1 MAGVPYTFGNAT
13 TAIPLTNLDADFN
26 TTATL
31 GNAAIGLGNTTTTV
45 GNLSLGN
52 ALITSVATTFPNSF
66 LANSSTILGNATLT
80 LGSTTT
86 SVVNLTLS
94 NVTILSGT
102 SNVTGTGNVTY
113 GNTTVALGNT
123 SASIGNLT
131 LNNATIEN
139 IQEPANITATAAN
152 ATINI
157 DILSNVV
164 VYCTANATGN
174 FTVNFRGNAGT
185 TFNNAVPANVSV
197 SASLV
202 TAQGATAYYN
212 SLVQVDGSTVTPK
225 WQGGTAPTS
234 GNANATDTYVYVV
247 MKTAANAYT
256 ILASQTKFA

>member
-1 MAGVPYTFGNAT
+1 MPGVPNIFGNAA
-13 TAIPLTNLDADFN
+13 TAIPLTQLDANFN

-31 GNAAIGLGNTTTTV
+31 GNTAIGLGNTTTTV
-45 GNLSLGN
+45 GNLTLGN
-52 ALITSVATTFPNSF
+52 VLITSVATTFPNSF
-66 LANSSTILGNATLT
+66 LANSTATLGNATLT
-80 LGSTTT
+80 LGSSTTA
-86 SVVNLTLS
+86 V
-94 NVTILSGT
+94 
-102 SNVTGTGNVTY
+102 
-113 GNTTVALGNT
+113 
-123 SASIGNLT
+123 GNLA

-225 WQGGTAPTS
+225 WQGGTAPTT

-247 MKTAANAYT
+247 MKSAANTYT

>member
-1 MAGVPYTFGNAT
+1 MPGVPYTFGNAT
-13 TAIPLTNLDADFN
+13 TAIPLSNLDADFN

-52 ALITSVATTFPNSF
+52 VLITSVATTFPNSF
-66 LANSSTILGNATLT
+66 LANSTATLGNATLT
-80 LGSTTT
+80 LGSPTTT
-86 SVVNLTLS
+86 V
-94 NVTILSGT
+94 
-102 SNVTGTGNVTY
+102 
-113 GNTTVALGNT
+113 
-123 SASIGNLT
+123 GNLA

-212 SLVQVDGSTVTPK
+212 SLVQVDGATVTPK

-234 GNANATDTYVYVV
+234 GNANSTDTYVYVV
-247 MKTAANAYT
+247 MKSAANTYT
-256 ILASQTKFA
+256 ILATQTKFA

>member
-1 MAGVPYTFGNAT
+1 MPGVPFTFGNAT
-13 TAIPLTNLDADFN
+13 TAIPLSNLDADFN

-45 GNLSLGN
+45 GNLTLGN
-52 ALITSVATTFPNSF
+52 VLITSVATALPNSF
-66 LANSSTILGNATLT
+66 LANSTATLGNATLT
-80 LGSTTT
+80 LGSSTTA
-86 SVVNLTLS
+86 V
-94 NVTILSGT
+94 
-102 SNVTGTGNVTY
+102 
-113 GNTTVALGNT
+113 
-123 SASIGNLT
+123 GNLA

-212 SLVQVDGSTVTPK
+212 SLVQVDGATVTPK
-225 WQGGTAPTS
+225 WQGGTAPTT
-234 GNANATDTYVYVV
+234 GNANSTDTYVYVV
-247 MKTAANAYT
+247 MKSAANTYT

>member
-52 ALITSVATTFPNSF
+52 VLITSVATTFPNSF
-66 LANSSTILGNATLT
+66 LANSTATLGNATLT
-80 LGSTTT
+80 LGSQTTT
-86 SVVNLTLS
+86 V
-94 NVTILSGT
+94 
-102 SNVTGTGNVTY
+102 
-113 GNTTVALGNT
+113 
-123 SASIGNLT
+123 GNLA

-174 FTVNFRGNAGT
+174 FTVNFRGNSGT

-202 TAQGATAYYN
+202 TTQGATAYYN

-225 WQGGTAPTS
+225 WQGGTAPTT
-234 GNANATDTYVYVV
+234 GNANSTDTYVYVV
-247 MKTAANAYT
+247 MKSAANTYT

>member
-1 MAGVPYTFGNAT
+1 MPGVPFTFGNAT
-13 TAIPLTNLDADFN
+13 TAIPLSNLDADFN

-45 GNLSLGN
+45 GNLTLGN
-52 ALITSVATTFPNSF
+52 VLITSVATTFPNSF
-66 LANSSTILGNATLT
+66 LANSTATLGNATLT
-80 LGSTTT
+80 LGSPTTA
-86 SVVNLTLS
+86 V
-94 NVTILSGT
+94 
-102 SNVTGTGNVTY
+102 
-113 GNTTVALGNT
+113 
-123 SASIGNLT
+123 GNLA

-174 FTVNFRGNAGT
+174 FTVNFRGNSGT

-212 SLVQVDGSTVTPK
+212 SLVQVDGSTVVPK

-234 GNANATDTYVYVV
+234 GNANSTDTYVYVV
-247 MKTAANAYT
+247 MKSAANTYT

>member
-1 MAGVPYTFGNAT
+1 MPGVPFTFGNAT
-13 TAIPLTNLDADFN
+13 TAIPLSNLDADFN

-52 ALITSVATTFPNSF
+52 VLITSVATTFPNSF
-66 LANSSTILGNATLT
+66 LANSTATLGNATLT
-80 LGSTTT
+80 LGSSTTA
-86 SVVNLTLS
+86 V
-94 NVTILSGT
+94 
-102 SNVTGTGNVTY
+102 
-113 GNTTVALGNT
+113 
-123 SASIGNLT
+123 GNLA

-202 TAQGATAYYN
+202 TTQGATAYYN

-225 WQGGTAPTS
+225 WQGGTAPTT
-234 GNANATDTYVYVV
+234 GNANSTDTYVYVV
-247 MKTAANAYT
+247 MKSAANTYT

>member
-13 TAIPLTNLDADFN
+13 TAIPLSNLDADFN

-45 GNLSLGN
+45 GNLTLGN
-52 ALITSVATTFPNSF
+52 VLITSVATTFPNSF
-66 LANSSTILGNATLT
+66 LANSTATLGNATLT
-80 LGSTTT
+80 LGSPTTT
-86 SVVNLTLS
+86 V
-94 NVTILSGT
+94 
-102 SNVTGTGNVTY
+102 
-113 GNTTVALGNT
+113 
-123 SASIGNLT
+123 GNLA

-225 WQGGTAPTS
+225 WQGGTAPTT
-234 GNANATDTYVYVV
+234 GNANSTDTYVYVV
-247 MKTAANAYT
+247 MKSAANTYT

>member
-13 TAIPLTNLDADFN
+13 TAIPLSNLDADFN

-45 GNLSLGN
+45 GNLTLGN
-52 ALITSVATTFPNSF
+52 VLITSVATTFPNSF
-66 LANSSTILGNATLT
+66 LANSTATLGNATLT
-80 LGSTTT
+80 LGSSTTA
-86 SVVNLTLS
+86 V
-94 NVTILSGT
+94 
-102 SNVTGTGNVTY
+102 
-113 GNTTVALGNT
+113 
-123 SASIGNLT
+123 GNLA

-202 TAQGATAYYN
+202 TTQGATAYYN

-234 GNANATDTYVYVV
+234 GNANSTDTYVYVV

-256 ILASQTKFA
+256 ILATQTKFA

>member
-13 TAIPLTNLDADFN
+13 TAIPLSNLDADFN

-45 GNLSLGN
+45 GNLNLGN
-52 ALITSVATTFPNSF
+52 VLITSVATTFPNSF
-66 LANSSTILGNATLT
+66 LANSTATLGNATLT
-80 LGSTTT
+80 LGSATT
-86 SVVNLTLS
+86 SV
-94 NVTILSGT
+94 
-102 SNVTGTGNVTY
+102 
-113 GNTTVALGNT
+113 
-123 SASIGNLT
+123 GNLA

-174 FTVNFRGNAGT
+174 FTVNFRGNSGT

-197 SASLV
+197 SATLV
-202 TAQGATAYYN
+202 TTQGATAYYN

-247 MKTAANAYT
+247 MKSAANAYT

>member
-52 ALITSVATTFPNSF
+52 VLITSVATTFPNSF
-66 LANSSTILGNATLT
+66 LANSTATLGNATLT
-80 LGSTTT
+80 LGSQTTT
-86 SVVNLTLS
+86 V
-94 NVTILSGT
+94 
-102 SNVTGTGNVTY
+102 
-113 GNTTVALGNT
+113 
-123 SASIGNLT
+123 GNLA

-139 IQEPANITATAAN
+139 IQEPANITAIAAN

-234 GNANATDTYVYVV
+234 GNANSTDTYVYVV
-247 MKTAANAYT
+247 MKSAANTYT
-256 ILASQTKFA
+256 ILATQTKFA

>member
-45 GNLSLGN
+45 GNLNLGN
-52 ALITSVATTFPNSF
+52 VLITSVATTFPNSF
-66 LANSSTILGNATLT
+66 LANSTATLGNATLT
-80 LGSTTT
+80 LGSATT
-86 SVVNLTLS
+86 SV
-94 NVTILSGT
+94 
-102 SNVTGTGNVTY
+102 
-113 GNTTVALGNT
+113 
-123 SASIGNLT
+123 GNLA

-174 FTVNFRGNAGT
+174 FTVNFRGNSGT

-197 SASLV
+197 SATLV
-202 TAQGATAYYN
+202 TTQGATAYYN

-247 MKTAANAYT
+247 IKSAANTYT

>member
-1 MAGVPYTFGNAT
+1 MPGVPYTFGNAT
-13 TAIPLTNLDADFN
+13 TAIPLSNLDADFN

-45 GNLSLGN
+45 GNLTLGN
-52 ALITSVATTFPNSF
+52 VLITSVATTFPNSF
-66 LANSSTILGNATLT
+66 LANSTATLGNATLT
-80 LGSTTT
+80 LGSPTTT
-86 SVVNLTLS
+86 V
-94 NVTILSGT
+94 
-102 SNVTGTGNVTY
+102 
-113 GNTTVALGNT
+113 
-123 SASIGNLT
+123 GNLA

-212 SLVQVDGSTVTPK
+212 SLVQVDGATVTPK

-234 GNANATDTYVYVV
+234 GNANSTDTYVYVV
-247 MKTAANAYT
+247 MKSAANTYT

>member
-1 MAGVPYTFGNAT
+1 MPGVPNIFGNAT
-13 TAIPLTNLDADFN
+13 SSIPLTQLDANFN

-31 GNAAIGLGNTTTTV
+31 GNTAIGLGNTTTSVGNLTLTNVTIVSGTSTV
-45 GNLSLGN
+45 GN
-52 ALITSVATTFPNSF
+52 V
-66 LANSSTILGNATLT
+66 TL
-80 LGSTTT
+80 
-86 SVVNLTLS
+86 
-94 NVTILSGT
+94 
-102 SNVTGTGNVTY
+102 
-113 GNTTVALGNT
+113 GNTTVGLGNT
-123 SASIGNLT
+123 ATSIGNLA

-247 MKTAANAYT
+247 MKSAANTYT

>member
-1 MAGVPYTFGNAT
+1 MAGVPYIFGNAT

-45 GNLSLGN
+45 GNLNLGN
-52 ALITSVATTFPNSF
+52 VLITSVATTFPNSF
-66 LANSSTILGNATLT
+66 LANSTATLGNATLT
-80 LGSTTT
+80 LGSATT
-86 SVVNLTLS
+86 SV
-94 NVTILSGT
+94 
-102 SNVTGTGNVTY
+102 
-113 GNTTVALGNT
+113 
-123 SASIGNLT
+123 GNLA
-131 LNNATIEN
+131 LNNATIEA

-174 FTVNFRGNAGT
+174 FTVNFRGNSGT

-212 SLVQVDGSTVTPK
+212 SLVQVDGSTVVPK
-225 WQGGTAPTS
+225 WQGGTAPTT
-234 GNANATDTYVYVV
+234 GNANSTDTYVYVV
-247 MKTAANAYT
+247 MKSAANTYT

>member
-1 MAGVPYTFGNAT
+1 MPGVPFTFGNAT

-52 ALITSVATTFPNSF
+52 VLITSVATTFPNSF
-66 LANSSTILGNATLT
+66 LANSTATLGNATLT
-80 LGSTTT
+80 LGSPTTT
-86 SVVNLTLS
+86 V
-94 NVTILSGT
+94 
-102 SNVTGTGNVTY
+102 
-113 GNTTVALGNT
+113 
-123 SASIGNLT
+123 GNLA

-212 SLVQVDGSTVTPK
+212 SLVQVDGATVTPK

-234 GNANATDTYVYVV
+234 GNANSTDTYVYVV
-247 MKTAANAYT
+247 MKSAANTYT

>member
-1 MAGVPYTFGNAT
+1 MPGVPFTFGNAT

-45 GNLSLGN
+45 GNLTLGN
-52 ALITSVATTFPNSF
+52 VLITSVATTFPNSF
-66 LANSSTILGNATLT
+66 LANSTATLGNATLT
-80 LGSTTT
+80 LGSSTTA
-86 SVVNLTLS
+86 V
-94 NVTILSGT
+94 
-102 SNVTGTGNVTY
+102 
-113 GNTTVALGNT
+113 
-123 SASIGNLT
+123 GNLA

-212 SLVQVDGSTVTPK
+212 SLVQVDGTTVTPK

-234 GNANATDTYVYVV
+234 GNANSTDTYVYVV
-247 MKTAANAYT
+247 MKSATNTYT

>member
-1 MAGVPYTFGNAT
+1 MPGVPYTFGNAT
-13 TAIPLTNLDADFN
+13 TAIPLSNLDADFN

-45 GNLSLGN
+45 GNLTLGN
-52 ALITSVATTFPNSF
+52 VLITSVATTFPNSF
-66 LANSSTILGNATLT
+66 LANSTATLGNATLT
-80 LGSTTT
+80 LGSPTTT
-86 SVVNLTLS
+86 V
-94 NVTILSGT
+94 
-102 SNVTGTGNVTY
+102 
-113 GNTTVALGNT
+113 
-123 SASIGNLT
+123 GNLA

-225 WQGGTAPTS
+225 WQGGTAPTT
-234 GNANATDTYVYVV
+234 GNANSTDTYVYVV
-247 MKTAANAYT
+247 MKSAANTYT
-256 ILASQTKFA
+256 ILATQTKFA

>member
-1 MAGVPYTFGNAT
+1 MPGVPFTFGNAT

-52 ALITSVATTFPNSF
+52 VLITSVATTFPNSF
-66 LANSSTILGNATLT
+66 LANSTATLGNATLT
-80 LGSTTT
+80 LGSPTTT
-86 SVVNLTLS
+86 V
-94 NVTILSGT
+94 
-102 SNVTGTGNVTY
+102 
-113 GNTTVALGNT
+113 
-123 SASIGNLT
+123 GNLA

-212 SLVQVDGSTVTPK
+212 SLVQVDGSTVVPK

-234 GNANATDTYVYVV
+234 GNANSTDTYVYVV
-247 MKTAANAYT
+247 MKSAANTYT

>member
-1 MAGVPYTFGNAT
+1 MPGVPYTFGNAT
-13 TAIPLTNLDADFN
+13 TAIPLSNLDADFN

-45 GNLSLGN
+45 GNLTLGN
-52 ALITSVATTFPNSF
+52 VLITSVATTFPNSF
-66 LANSSTILGNATLT
+66 LANSTATLGNATLT
-80 LGSTTT
+80 LGSSTTA
-86 SVVNLTLS
+86 V
-94 NVTILSGT
+94 
-102 SNVTGTGNVTY
+102 
-113 GNTTVALGNT
+113 
-123 SASIGNLT
+123 GNLA

-212 SLVQVDGSTVTPK
+212 SLVQVDGATVTPK
-225 WQGGTAPTS
+225 WQGGTAPTT
-234 GNANATDTYVYVV
+234 GNANSTDTYVYVV
-247 MKTAANAYT
+247 MKSAANTYT
-256 ILASQTKFA
+256 ILASQTKFS

>member
-1 MAGVPYTFGNAT
+1 MPGVPYTFGNAT
-13 TAIPLTNLDADFN
+13 TAIPLSNLDADFN

-45 GNLSLGN
+45 GNLTLGN
-52 ALITSVATTFPNSF
+52 VLITSVATTFPNSF
-66 LANSSTILGNATLT
+66 LANSTATLGNATLT
-80 LGSTTT
+80 LGSPTTT
-86 SVVNLTLS
+86 V
-94 NVTILSGT
+94 
-102 SNVTGTGNVTY
+102 
-113 GNTTVALGNT
+113 
-123 SASIGNLT
+123 GNLA

-212 SLVQVDGSTVTPK
+212 SLVQVDGATVTPK
-225 WQGGTAPTS
+225 WQGGTAPTT
-234 GNANATDTYVYVV
+234 GNANSTDTYVYVV
-247 MKTAANAYT
+247 MKSAANTYT

>member
-1 MAGVPYTFGNAT
+1 MPGVPFTFGNAT

-52 ALITSVATTFPNSF
+52 VLITSVATTFPNSF
-66 LANSSTILGNATLT
+66 LANSTATLGNATLT
-80 LGSTTT
+80 LGSSTTA
-86 SVVNLTLS
+86 V
-94 NVTILSGT
+94 
-102 SNVTGTGNVTY
+102 
-113 GNTTVALGNT
+113 
-123 SASIGNLT
+123 GNLA

-225 WQGGTAPTS
+225 WQGGTAPTT
-234 GNANATDTYVYVV
+234 GNANSTDTYVYVV
-247 MKTAANAYT
+247 MKSAANTYT

>member
-1 MAGVPYTFGNAT
+1 MPGVPYTFGNAT
-13 TAIPLTNLDADFN
+13 TAIPLSNLDADFN

-45 GNLSLGN
+45 GNLTLGN
-52 ALITSVATTFPNSF
+52 VLITSVATTFPNSF
-66 LANSSTILGNATLT
+66 LANSTATLGNATLT
-80 LGSTTT
+80 LGSPTTT
-86 SVVNLTLS
+86 V
-94 NVTILSGT
+94 
-102 SNVTGTGNVTY
+102 
-113 GNTTVALGNT
+113 
-123 SASIGNLT
+123 GNLA

-212 SLVQVDGSTVTPK
+212 SLVQVDGATVTPK
-225 WQGGTAPTS
+225 WQGGTAVS
-234 GNANATDTYVYVV
+234 GGNPNAIDVYSFTII
-247 MKTAANAYT
+247 KTAATPTYVV
-256 ILASQTKFA
+256 LGSQTKFS

>member
-1 MAGVPYTFGNAT
+1 MPGVPYTFGNAT
-13 TAIPLTNLDADFN
+13 TAIPLSNLDADFN

-52 ALITSVATTFPNSF
+52 VLITSVATTFPNSF
-66 LANSSTILGNATLT
+66 LANSTATLGNATLT
-80 LGSTTT
+80 LGSSTTA
-86 SVVNLTLS
+86 V
-94 NVTILSGT
+94 
-102 SNVTGTGNVTY
+102 
-113 GNTTVALGNT
+113 
-123 SASIGNLT
+123 GNLA

-212 SLVQVDGSTVTPK
+212 SLVQVDGATVTPK
-225 WQGGTAPTS
+225 WQGGTAPTT
-234 GNANATDTYVYVV
+234 GNANSTDTYVYVV
-247 MKTAANAYT
+247 MKSAANTYT

>member
-1 MAGVPYTFGNAT
+1 MPGVPYTFGNAT
-13 TAIPLTNLDADFN
+13 TAIPLSNLDADFN

-45 GNLSLGN
+45 GNLTLGN
-52 ALITSVATTFPNSF
+52 VLITSVATTFPNSF
-66 LANSSTILGNATLT
+66 LANSTATLGNATLT
-80 LGSTTT
+80 LGSQTTT
-86 SVVNLTLS
+86 V
-94 NVTILSGT
+94 
-102 SNVTGTGNVTY
+102 
-113 GNTTVALGNT
+113 
-123 SASIGNLT
+123 GNLA

-212 SLVQVDGSTVTPK
+212 SLVQVDGSTVVPK

-234 GNANATDTYVYVV
+234 GNANSTDTYVYVV
-247 MKTAANAYT
+247 MKSAANTYT

>member
-1 MAGVPYTFGNAT
+1 MPGVPFTFGNAT
-13 TAIPLTNLDADFN
+13 TAIPLSNLDADFN

-45 GNLSLGN
+45 GNLNLGN
-52 ALITSVATTFPNSF
+52 VLITSVATALPNSF
-66 LANSSTILGNATLT
+66 LANSTATLGNATLT
-80 LGSTTT
+80 LGSPTTT
-86 SVVNLTLS
+86 V
-94 NVTILSGT
+94 
-102 SNVTGTGNVTY
+102 
-113 GNTTVALGNT
+113 
-123 SASIGNLT
+123 GNLA

-212 SLVQVDGSTVTPK
+212 SLVQVDGATVTPK
-225 WQGGTAPTS
+225 WQGGTAPTT
-234 GNANATDTYVYVV
+234 GNANSTDTYVYVV
-247 MKTAANAYT
+247 MKSAANTYT

>member
-1 MAGVPYTFGNAT
+1 MPGVPYTFGNAT
-13 TAIPLTNLDADFN
+13 TAIPLSNLDADFN

-52 ALITSVATTFPNSF
+52 VLITSVATTFPNSF
-66 LANSSTILGNATLT
+66 LANSTATLGNATLT
-80 LGSTTT
+80 LGSSTTA
-86 SVVNLTLS
+86 V
-94 NVTILSGT
+94 
-102 SNVTGTGNVTY
+102 
-113 GNTTVALGNT
+113 
-123 SASIGNLT
+123 GNLA

-234 GNANATDTYVYVV
+234 GNANSTDTYVYVV
-247 MKTAANAYT
+247 MKSAANTYT
-256 ILASQTKFA
+256 ILATQTKFA